1 MTATEIAECEQEK
14 EMYRKMGIDIEC
26 LKRQQA
32 WEATKPVRKALMIQ
46 EALKT
51 ETVILFNNVKTL
63 CEHCSCNPKNGGS
76 GMCNCTL
83 ACPKIT

>member
-1 MTATEIAECEQEK
+1 MTVTKEQIIKSLE
-14 EMYRKMGIDIEC
+14 ETIRE
-26 LKRQQA
+26 
-32 WEATKPVRKALMIQ
+32 V
-46 EALKT
+46 KT
-51 ETVILFNNVKTL
+51 MPSDNFKSLCNNVKTP